1 MSAEMAQEFS
11 DRSACADELKR
22 RLHLLPETSAIDREL
37 LKLLTDACNESGA
50 DSDAQ
55 DSDDVVFE
63 TRVGRWV
70 IRDDDLKLL
79 EAVRDATLAF
89 AAASYVVQDLAASE
103 ITAIAFAF
111 LELARN
117 ARQAGGWLTSP
128 QLQIVR
134 ALEKSGRTASRND
147 LLKKLP
153 KGWTEADID
162 REVKGLHALPTRG
175 GPTKVVDELTD
186 GQIILCGI

>member
-1 MSAEMAQEFS
+1 MDGLVAAYNPTFLEGVLMSAEMAQEFS

-89 AAASYVVQDLAASE
+89 AAASYVVQDLAAS
-103 ITAIAFAF
+103 
-111 LELARN
+111 
-117 ARQAGGWLTSP
+117 
-128 QLQIVR
+128 
-134 ALEKSGRTASRND
+134 
-147 LLKKLP
+147 
-153 KGWTEADID
+153 
-162 REVKGLHALPTRG
+162 
-175 GPTKVVDELTD
+175 
-186 GQIILCGI
+186 